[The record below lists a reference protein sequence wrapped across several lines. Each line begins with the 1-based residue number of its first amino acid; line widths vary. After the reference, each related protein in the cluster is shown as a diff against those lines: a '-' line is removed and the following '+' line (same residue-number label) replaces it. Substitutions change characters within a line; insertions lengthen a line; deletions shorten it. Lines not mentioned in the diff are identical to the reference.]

1 MFFEYTFTTNDRG
14 RQLVQQLKDW
24 GVPIADGNGPR
35 KAHLDVGFAY
45 AGSLSAFSNLNY
57 DVTGIEIS
65 EKFGRLD

>member
-1 MFFEYTFTTNDRG
+1 MSQSPMGTG
-14 RQLVQQLKDW
+14 
-24 GVPIADGNGPR
+24 R